1 MTKDTFLSYI
11 RNHLLL
17 VSFYVKDIIL
27 NGIAASSFC
36 PMCCRKLLYA
46 CYGHKN
52 DLVYSHCTLGVG
64 GGKLNMM
71 KGSYINSC
79 CFLDLG
85 ADIIIGHGVSIAMG
99 CSFINSTHK
108 IGSTNRRAV
117 GSIKKSIIIGDGVWI
132 GCNVTILPGV
142 KIGNGVVVAAGAV
155 VIDDCDANY
164 LYAGVPAKRIKEL
177 N

>member
-1 MTKDTFLSYI
+1 
-11 RNHLLL
+11 
-17 VSFYVKDIIL
+17 
-27 NGIAASSFC
+27 
-36 PMCCRKLLYA
+36 
-46 CYGHKN
+46 
-52 DLVYSHCTLGVG
+52 
-64 GGKLNMM
+64 MM